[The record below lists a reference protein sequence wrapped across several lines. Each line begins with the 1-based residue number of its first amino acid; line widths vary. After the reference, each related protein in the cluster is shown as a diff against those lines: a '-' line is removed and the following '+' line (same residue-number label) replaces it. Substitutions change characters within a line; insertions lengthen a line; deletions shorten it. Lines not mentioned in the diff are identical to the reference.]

1 MTKNYG
7 EHAMI
12 KFEIKKI
19 IKSKVILFIL
29 TLALGLTVYTHFFKV
44 NNYERQ
50 LNEGATYDL
59 LLDNIIMDQKN
70 HPEYISVGFRE
81 FEWSGMSDEFNED
94 YQQIV
99 GELSNPFDLS
109 EDELLYGYDY
119 PDINYKFIKDV
130 KKFINK
136 YELVLTNAQR
146 EELDYLDLVYGF
158 LDSKDINEEDFIN
171 NNYNSSA
178 NILFTSLNIYYGL
191 IPSLIFIFIF
201 ISSISYDYQSTSI
214 DLFYL
219 SPVNKRRYLTNKIF
233 SFLILA
239 IFYSIIILV
248 ISFLLGA
255 LRGDTNFLLDYPLK
269 LYGDNRLFINFNQYI
284 LSAIGLFILNL
295 SLIFWSLALLFL
307 LIKDNVITTI
317 ISAAII
323 GVTLIVTDLFKSFT
337 SIYNPLHFNYPL
349 YLLGEL
355 RFDENTLDQA
365 NPYIDIKATIDIKYI
380 FTYLFLIFILMLTC
394 FYLIN
399 KDIKINL
406 SKDENNSNKVMNV
419 FTFELYKSKKF
430 LNNKLSYGISG
441 LFLITILLN
450 NIIYINNENS
460 DFFDRNITRTALTL
474 SIENNKKENFIG
486 GYRPENE
493 KEFEESSSYL
503 RKFDK
508 LEDYYKAKDSDKYY
522 KTYKDVS
529 NYVINLDA
537 SYTGNVYIEDNRAIN
552 PLNLINRDISEF
564 SKEVNNKYRDILL
577 EKNIKPLKASYNRSL
592 SWYDKTTEPYLL
604 EEGIKKQ
611 IPNDKSSF
619 MILYRLIYLYNFP
632 ILLILLSIYLYGSN
646 YNRDTEKSS
655 SLELIYLN
663 PIDKAKY
670 YDKKYLAGLFECI
683 RYLLSCLAIVILIG
697 LINDPKG
704 TLNYPILRYIGIAS
718 KPMEN
723 IDYSR
728 YYEFISLKQY
738 LFETSVLSMSFFLL
752 LYTICHGLSVRARS
766 RYKVYGILSIIIGAL
781 LLLAKIAPDLA
792 YLNPAAYFKI
802 NDVVD
807 GSIGIKEGYLSMSW
821 LKGTIINIVL
831 ALIAYLLG
839 RIRASKTL

>member
-1 MTKNYG
+1 
-7 EHAMI
+7 MI
-12 KFEIKKI
+12 KFEIKKL
-19 IKSKVILFIL
+19 IKNKIILFIL
-29 TLALGLTVYTHFFKV
+29 ALALGFTVYTHFFKV

-59 LLDNIIMDQKN
+59 LLDSIIMNQKN

-81 FEWSGMSDEFNED
+81 YEWSGMSDEFNED

-109 EDELLYGYDY
+109 EDELLYGYVN
-119 PDINYKFIKDV
+119 PDINYKFIKNV
-130 KKFINK
+130 KEFINK

-146 EELDYLDLVYGF
+146 EELGYLDLVYEF
-158 LDSKDINEEDFIN
+158 LDNKDINEEDFIN
-171 NNYNSSA
+171 DNYNSSA

-201 ISSISYDYQSTSI
+201 IASISYDYQSTSI

-219 SPVNKRRYLTNKIF
+219 SPVKKRRYIINKIF

-239 IFYSIIILV
+239 IFYSIVILV
-248 ISFLLGA
+248 VSFLLGA
-255 LRGDTNFLLDYPLK
+255 LRGDTSFLLDYPLK
-269 LYGDNRLFINFNQYI
+269 LYGADRLFIKFYQYI

-295 SLIFWSLALLFL
+295 SLIFWTLALLIL

-337 SIYNPLHFNYPL
+337 SIYNPLHFNYPI

-355 RFDENTLDQA
+355 GFDENALDQS

-380 FTYLFLIFILMLTC
+380 LTYLFLIFILMLTC

-406 SKDENNSNKVMNV
+406 NKDENNSNKVMNV
-419 FTFELYKSKKF
+419 FTFELYKSRKF
-430 LNNKLSYGISG
+430 LNNKLAYGIGG
-441 LFLITILLN
+441 LFLITIFLN
-450 NIIYINNENS
+450 NIIYINNES
-460 DFFDRNITRTALTL
+460 SGFFDRNITRIALTF

-486 GYRPENE
+486 GYSRENE

-522 KTYKDVS
+522 QTYKDVS
-529 NYVINLDA
+529 NYVKNLDA
-537 SYTGNVYIEDNRAIN
+537 NYTGNIYIEDSLDIN

-564 SKEVNNKYRDILL
+564 SKEVNNKYRNILL
-577 EKNIKPLKASYNRSL
+577 EKNIKPLKTSYNRSL

-604 EEGIKKQ
+604 EEGIKNQ

-632 ILLILLSIYLYGSN
+632 ILLVLLSIYLYGSN
-646 YNRDTEKSS
+646 YNRDLEKSS
-655 SLELIYLN
+655 SLELVYLN
-663 PIDKAKY
+663 PIDKKKY
-670 YDKKYLAGLFECI
+670 YDKKYIAGLFECI
-683 RYLLSCLAIVILIG
+683 RYLFFCLAIVILIG

-704 TLNYPILRYIGIAS
+704 TLNYPILRYIGLAS
-718 KPMEN
+718 NPMEN

-752 LYTICHGLSVRARS
+752 LYTICHGLSVRAKS
-766 RYKVYGILSIIIGAL
+766 RYKVYGILSIIIVAL
-781 LLLAKIAPDLA
+781 ILLAKIFPDIA

-807 GSIGIKEGYLSMSW
+807 GSIGIKEGYLYVTW

-831 ALIAYLLG
+831 ALLAYIIG
-839 RIRASKTL
+839 RVRASKTF

>member
-1 MTKNYG
+1 MNKNYG

-19 IKSKVILFIL
+19 IKNKIILLIL
-29 TLALGLTVYTHFFKV
+29 TIALVLTVYTHFFKF

-50 LNEGATYDL
+50 LNEGSTYDH

-81 FEWSGMSDEFNED
+81 YEWSGMSDEFNED

-219 SPVNKRRYLTNKIF
+219 SPVNKRRYLINKIF

-255 LRGDTNFLLDYPLK
+255 LRGDTDFLLDYPLK

-355 RFDENTLDQA
+355 RFDENTLNQA
-365 NPYIDIKATIDIKYI
+365 NSHIDIKATIDIKYI
-380 FTYLFLIFILMLTC
+380 FTYIFIILIVMLIC

-406 SKDENNSNKVMNV
+406 NKDENNSNKVMNI
-419 FTFELYKSKKF
+419 FTFELYKSRKF
-430 LNNKLSYGISG
+430 LNNKLAYGIGG

-450 NIIYINNENS
+450 NIIYINNESS

-486 GYRPENE
+486 GYSQENE

-522 KTYKDVS
+522 QTYKDVT
-529 NYVINLDA
+529 NYVKNLNA
-537 SYTGNVYIEDNRAIN
+537 NYTGNVYIEDNRAIN

-752 LYTICHGLSVRARS
+752 LYTICHGLSVRAKS
-766 RYKVYGILSIIIGAL
+766 RYKVYGILSILIIAL
-781 LLLAKIAPDLA
+781 LFLAKNYPQLA
-792 YLNPAAYFKI
+792 YLNPATYFKI

-807 GSIGIKEGYLSMSW
+807 GSIGIKEGYLYVTW
-821 LKGTIINIVL
+821 LKGAIINIVL
-831 ALIAYLLG
+831 ALLAYIFG
-839 RIRASKTL
+839 RIRVSKTF

>member
-1 MTKNYG
+1 
-7 EHAMI
+7 MI
-12 KFEIKKI
+12 KFEIKKL
-19 IKSKVILFIL
+19 IKNKIILFIL
-29 TLALGLTVYTHFFKV
+29 ILALGLTVYTNFFKV

-50 LNEGATYDL
+50 LNEGATYNL
-59 LLDNIIMDQKN
+59 LLDSIIMDQKN
-70 HPEYISVGFRE
+70 QPEYISVGFRE
-81 FEWSGMSDEFNED
+81 YEWSGMSDEFNED

-109 EDELLYGYDY
+109 EDELLYGYMN
-119 PDINYKFIKDV
+119 PDINYKFIKNV
-130 KKFINK
+130 KEFINK
-136 YELVLTNAQR
+136 YELLLTNAQR
-146 EELDYLDLVYGF
+146 EELGYLDLVYEF
-158 LDSKDINEEDFIN
+158 LDNDDINEEDFIN
-171 NNYNSSA
+171 DNYNSSA

-191 IPSLIFIFIF
+191 IPSLIFMFIF
-201 ISSISYDYQSTSI
+201 IASISYDYQSTSI

-219 SPVNKRRYLTNKIF
+219 SPVKKRRYIINKIF

-239 IFYSIIILV
+239 IFYSIVILV
-248 ISFLLGA
+248 VSFLLGA
-255 LRGDTNFLLDYPLK
+255 LRGDTSFLLDYPLK
-269 LYGDNRLFINFNQYI
+269 LYGADRLFIKFYQYI

-295 SLIFWSLALLFL
+295 SLIFWSLALLS
-307 LIKDNVITTI
+307 LIVKDNVITTI

-337 SIYNPLHFNYPL
+337 SIYNPLHFNYPI
-349 YLLGEL
+349 YLLGKL
-355 RFDENTLDQA
+355 GFDENALDQA
-365 NPYIDIKATIDIKYI
+365 NPYINIKATIDIKYI
-380 FTYLFLIFILMLTC
+380 FTYLFLILILMLTC

-522 KTYKDVS
+522 QTYKDVS
-529 NYVINLDA
+529 NYVKNLDA
-537 SYTGNVYIEDNRAIN
+537 NYTGNIYIEDSLDIN

-564 SKEVNNKYRDILL
+564 SKEVNNKYRNILL
-577 EKNIKPLKASYNRSL
+577 EKNIKPLKTSYNRSL

-604 EEGIKKQ
+604 EEGIKNQ

-632 ILLILLSIYLYGSN
+632 ILIVLLSIFLYGSN

-655 SLELIYLN
+655 SLELVYLN
-663 PIDKAKY
+663 PIDKKKY

-683 RYLLSCLAIVILIG
+683 RYLFFCLAIVILIG
-697 LINDPKG
+697 LINDSKG
-704 TLNYPILRYIGIAS
+704 TLNYPILRYIGLTS
-718 KPMEN
+718 NPMEN

-738 LFETSVLSMSFFLL
+738 LFETSVLSLSFFLL
-752 LYTICHGLSVRARS
+752 IYTICHGLSIRAKS
-766 RYKVYGILSIIIGAL
+766 RYKIYGILSIIIVAL
-781 LLLAKIAPDLA
+781 LLLAKIFPHLA

-807 GSIGIKEGYLSMSW
+807 GSIGIKEGYLYMTW

-831 ALIAYLLG
+831 ALLAYIIG
-839 RIRASKTL
+839 RVRASKTF

>member
-1 MTKNYG
+1 
-7 EHAMI
+7 MI
-12 KFEIKKI
+12 KFEMKKLIKNKI
-19 IKSKVILFIL
+19 ILFIL
-29 TLALGLTVYTHFFKV
+29 ALALGLTVYTHFFKV

-50 LNEGATYDL
+50 LNEGATYDM
-59 LLDNIIMDQKN
+59 LLDSIIMDQKN

-81 FEWSGMSDEFNED
+81 YEWSGMSDEFNED

-109 EDELLYGYDY
+109 EDELLYGYVN

-130 KKFINK
+130 KEFINK

-146 EELDYLDLVYGF
+146 EELGYLDLVYEF
-158 LDSKDINEEDFIN
+158 LDNKDINEEDFIN
-171 NNYNSSA
+171 DNYNSSA

-201 ISSISYDYQSTSI
+201 IASISYDYQSTSI

-219 SPVNKRRYLTNKIF
+219 SPVKKRRYIINKIF
-233 SFLILA
+233 SLLILA
-239 IFYSIIILV
+239 IFYSIVILV
-248 ISFLLGA
+248 VSFLLGA
-255 LRGDTNFLLDYPLK
+255 LRGDTNFLLNYPLK
-269 LYGDNRLFINFNQYI
+269 LYGADRLFIKFYQYI
-284 LSAIGLFILNL
+284 LSTIGLFILNL
-295 SLIFWSLALLFL
+295 SLIFWCLALLFL
-307 LIKDNVITTI
+307 LVKDNVITTI

-323 GVTLIVTDLFKSFT
+323 GVTLIVTDLFKSFS
-337 SIYNPLHFNYPL
+337 SIYNPLHFNYPI
-349 YLLGEL
+349 YLLGKL
-355 RFDENTLDQA
+355 GFDENALDQA
-365 NPYIDIKATIDIKYI
+365 NTYIDIKATIDIKYI
-380 FTYLFLIFILMLTC
+380 LTYLFLILILMLTC

-406 SKDENNSNKVMNV
+406 NKDENNSNKVMNV
-419 FTFELYKSKKF
+419 FTFELYKSRKF
-430 LNNKLSYGISG
+430 LNNKLGYGIGG
-441 LFLITILLN
+441 LFLVTILLN
-450 NIIYINNENS
+450 NIIYMNKES
-460 DFFDRNITRTALTL
+460 SGFFDRNITRTALTL
-474 SIENNKKENFIG
+474 SIENNKKENSIG
-486 GYRPENE
+486 GYSRENE

-503 RKFDK
+503 MKYDK
-508 LEDYYKAKDSDKYY
+508 LEDYYKAKDSEKYY
-522 KTYKDVS
+522 QTYKDVT
-529 NYVINLDA
+529 NYVKNLDA
-537 SYTGNVYIEDNRAIN
+537 NYTGNIYIEDSLSIN

-577 EKNIKPLKASYNRSL
+577 EKNIKPLKTSYNRSL

-604 EEGIKKQ
+604 EEGIKNQ

-646 YNRDTEKSS
+646 YNRDLEKPS
-655 SLELIYLN
+655 SLELVYLN

-670 YDKKYLAGLFECI
+670 YDKKYIAGLFECI
-683 RYLLSCLAIVILIG
+683 RYLFFCIAIVILIG

-704 TLNYPILRYIGIAS
+704 TLNYPILRYIGIVS

-738 LFETSVLSMSFFLL
+738 LFETSVLSLSLFLL
-752 LYTICHGLSVRARS
+752 IYTICHGLSIRAKS
-766 RYKVYGILSIIIGAL
+766 RYKVYGILSIIIVAL
-781 LLLAKIAPDLA
+781 LLLAKIFPHLA